1 MKYLLLGLVLLLV
14 PVRATAQDRA
24 LPETRQLHI
33 FEPQLLEYEG
43 IHVAAGLAQ
52 TPYGYP
58 VMLSQ
63 WIPPGSVVSLW
74 GQFLK
79 QNGIVRVHLT
89 TEEGR
94 ELDLAGELWPV
105 NWFRVESFTFRLPS
119 DIHGE
124 VQAKM
129 TGRFAESNSVRF
141 FVE

>member
-105 NWFRVESFTFRLPS
+105 NWFRALEY
-119 DIHGE
+119 
-124 VQAKM
+124 
-129 TGRFAESNSVRF
+129 
-141 FVE
+141 